1 MNARMTPA
9 TADSAHPVARAG
21 RLHPG
26 ERRPGSWDYLA
37 YLLILPLIIAAWM
50 TVLGI
55 RPRADIGAWQ
65 SFSYVAT
72 RVLIAWWAA
81 HAGALAAA
89 RLMRGQAVP
98 LWGVMLSGFLI
109 IWLPVTYLFSFHLQV
124 LSSLFPELSGRFH
137 PLRFSWSVEYL
148 MHFLGRSAIAFLP
161 LWVAVAHA
169 YRKQFGVDWYPTAR
183 RLAAAV
189 DASRS
194 TATRPTFLA
203 QSRLPAEARILTL
216 KAAEHYIEVVADR
229 GTDLVRHRFNDAVQ
243 ELAALGLGCQVHRS
257 WWVSWDAIAE
267 IVPCGRSLDLLLHD
281 GRRIPVSLTY
291 KHGLLSR
298 YPRRALRAGDAPP
311 TQRT

>member
-1 MNARMTPA
+1 MNARLTPA
-9 TADSAHPVARAG
+9 TSDSAHPVTRAARLRAD
-21 RLHPG
+21 
-26 ERRPGSWDYLA
+26 ERRPGPWDYLA
-37 YLLILPLIIAAWM
+37 YLLVLPLIIAAWM

-65 SFSYVAT
+65 AFSYVAT

-89 RLMRGQAVP
+89 RLLRGQTVP
-98 LWGVMLSGFLI
+98 LWGVMLTGFLI
-109 IWLPVTYLFSFHLQV
+109 IWLPVTYLFSFHLQA
-124 LSSLFPELSGRFH
+124 LSILFPDLGGRFH

-148 MHFLGRSAIAFLP
+148 MHFLSRSAIAFLP

-169 YRKQFGVDWYPTAR
+169 YRKQFGVDWYPTGR
-183 RLAAAV
+183 RPVAAV
-189 DASRS
+189 GANLWP
-194 TATRPTFLA
+194 ATRLTFLA
-203 QSRLPAEARILTL
+203 QSRLPAEAKILTL
-216 KAAEHYIEVVADR
+216 KAAEHYIEVVTDR

-257 WWVSWDAIAE
+257 WWVSWDTIAD

-291 KHGLLSR
+291 KNGLLSR
-298 YPRRALRAGDAPP
+298 YPRRALRAGDQSHS
-311 TQRT
+311 QRA